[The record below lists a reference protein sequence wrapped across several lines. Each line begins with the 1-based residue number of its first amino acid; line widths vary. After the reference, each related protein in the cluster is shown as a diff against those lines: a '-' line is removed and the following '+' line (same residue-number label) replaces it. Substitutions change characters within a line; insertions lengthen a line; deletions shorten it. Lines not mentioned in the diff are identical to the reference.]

1 MVEAAKAPELLA
13 PGELEKIAPP
23 STSAYFLDVDGTLL
37 EIRQRPEDVLADA
50 KLRALLG
57 DIMGFCG
64 GAVALVSGRAIA
76 DLDRIFDPLILP
88 AAGLHGAEI
97 RFPDGAR
104 TFADASAVDD
114 ARPKLRAFAQRH
126 EGLRLEDKGATLAL
140 HFRQRP
146 ELAEEAL
153 AFMQALVDRPEL
165 SVQPGKMVAELKQ
178 TAHTKATGIASLMA
192 GAPFL
197 GRTPVFI
204 GDDLTDEIGFG
215 FVNEQGGVSI
225 RIAAM
230 EASTSAQFRL
240 ADPAQLRSQL
250 TALRG
255 QGA

>member
-1 MVEAAKAPELLA
+1 MVAAASAPTLLA
-13 PGELEKIAPP
+13 PGELQKIAPP
-23 STSAYFLDVDGTLL
+23 ATSAYFLDVDGTLL
-37 EIRQRPEDVLADA
+37 ELRPQPEDVLADA
-50 KLRALLG
+50 TLRALLG
-57 DIMGFCG
+57 DMTAFCG
-64 GAVALVSGRAIA
+64 GAVALVSGRAIV
-76 DLDRIFDPLILP
+76 DLDRIFHPLILP

-114 ARPKLRAFAQRH
+114 ARPKLRAFVQKH

-146 ELAEEAL
+146 ELGEEAR
-153 AFMQALVDRPEL
+153 AFMRSLVDRPDL

-192 GAPFL
+192 RAPFL
-197 GRTPVFI
+197 GRAPVFI

-230 EASTSAQFRL
+230 EASSAAQFRL

-250 TALRG
+250 AALRG
-255 QGA
+255 KGA